1 VKRAERD
8 AIMRQQVVLPDTPR
22 QRRELAALEEEL
34 RSLPLRGKPLPL
46 RVRNFRTSAEQ
57 YLAST
62 GGPLPYMLRLHEI
75 ELQIADH
82 EAQLREAW
90 RLTAG
95 DCGGDPDAFAGR
107 WRSVLRSW
115 SFDEVN
121 DLIERHNRWYPIESR
136 LPMDPRRGDFALV
149 NGRDYK
155 LSALDADWALVR
167 FPPRLSSVDAGVP

>member
-1 VKRAERD
+1 
-8 AIMRQQVVLPDTPR
+8 MRQQVVLPETPR

-75 ELQIADH
+75 ELQTADH
-82 EAQLREAW
+82 EAQLRDAW
-90 RLTAG
+90 RLLAA
-95 DCGGDPDAFAGR
+95 DCSGIPDAFVER
-107 WRSVLRSW
+107 WQSVVRSW

-149 NGRDYK
+149 NGRDYR
-155 LSALDADWALVR
+155 LSPLDAEWALAR
-167 FPPRLSSVDAGVP
+167 FPPQLSAVAAGAL